1 MMRGQSSTGV
11 TLTDYKRKLT
21 SHVVQSCSV
30 EKLIKLRGKSNKQSP
45 ELKEF
50 RHKNFEDIRSHH
62 NIHHTVR
69 NLKDAV
75 KNGRAGEGP
84 LKMGPI
90 QGVLPDCM
98 FTYMRTAIQ
107 KGQIVGLELNSKR
120 RGLLL
125 RSFYENTEYEKVR
138 IRPQCKAREI
148 CKQSHKKRWFG
159 VGMDDWI
166 TSTASKSP

>member
-11 TLTDYKRKLT
+11 TLTDYERKLT

-30 EKLIKLRGKSNKQSP
+30 EKLIKLRKNPNKQSP

-50 RHKNFEDIRSHH
+50 GHKTFEDIRSHH
-62 NIHHTVR
+62 KIGHSVR
-69 NLKDAV
+69 NLTDAV
-75 KNGRAGEGP
+75 KDGRAGEGP
-84 LKMGPI
+84 LKRGPI

-120 RGLLL
+120 RGIML
-125 RSFYENTEYEKVR
+125 RSLYENTGYEKVR
-138 IRPQCKAREI
+138 IRPQNRAREI
-148 CKQSHKKRWFG
+148 CKQSHKKRWFWATG
-159 VGMDDWI
+159 
-166 TSTASKSP
+166 